1 MVSSVI
7 HLDPFALRH
16 TKTSFSVTVASNFS
30 LRSLFEDFAVSDP
43 DELLAGL
50 EDGRINLSK
59 APICRLHISILEE
72 EPIEDIS
79 TPSLVNDVACFIQA
93 CSLGIRLIRE
103 ESLHDTEDLPET
115 QDSGIGLEALEE
127 ASISAIACEDHDD
140 EPIVA
145 PAAPAAENLHFDG
158 ADGQG
163 GVTRYL
169 DAIQG
174 LVEASLFTLI
184 SGPKAMAGFRTITK
198 MTSPSLSLL
207 MPQVLNTKHLS
218 AIAVQS
224 RLLPILTSTLVDAQ
238 RIHTGST
245 EIIAPSDSDE
255 LSSRSRDLLDSDVG
269 EVARKLWGLA
279 NSKTTVPPPVRQRRR
294 AAPQGLFGYTEAVFA
309 ATAVETL
316 SDDEN
321 NVEDFMDDDLDQ
333 TFAMVSEEELL
344 AWEAPLSPHRY
355 LEGPET
361 GRLDSDCGYQLSD
374 FGEDE
379 NLSQPRSEVAS
390 PSWEMEVD
398 FPDGDREDWADDL
411 GRPARF
417 YDTAAD
423 EWPDMWSAD
432 GLDEDTVSDFGN
444 MDDEAVEHSIC
455 GEASPALSD
464 TETGEEL
471 ESDGAGKEEY
481 WLIANDDRV
490 RHDYEGFDLDAAEEA
505 DSHCNNQRYTELIPP
520 WGDAWQ
526 GYENR
531 GVEGEGRGMELYSP
545 ESRCEDPENGF
556 LRDPSADGS
565 WRHDAGFES
574 DEGYSESVL
583 YQQHIWPE
591 DVMLA
596 EEEPHFLENG

>member
-16 TKTSFSVTVASNFS
+16 TKTSLSVTVASNFS

-72 EPIEDIS
+72 KPIEDTF

-93 CSLGIRLIRE
+93 CS

-127 ASISAIACEDHDD
+127 ASLSAIAGEDHDD
-140 EPIVA
+140 EPILA

-163 GVTRYL
+163 EATRYL

-174 LVEASLFTLI
+174 LVETSLFTLI
-184 SGPKAMAGFRTITK
+184 SGPKAMAGFRTIAK

-224 RLLPILTSTLVDAQ
+224 HLLPILTSTLVDAQ

-245 EIIAPSDSDE
+245 EIIARSDSDE
-255 LSSRSRDLLDSDVG
+255 LSSRSRDLLDSDVA

-294 AAPQGLFGYTEAVFA
+294 AVTPGSFGYTEAVFA

-321 NVEDFMDDDLDQ
+321 HVEDFMDDDLDQ

-344 AWEAPLSPHRY
+344 AWEVPLSPQRY

-361 GRLDSDCGYQLSD
+361 GRFDFNCGFRLSD

-379 NLSQPRSEVAS
+379 NPSQTRSEVAS

-398 FPDGDREDWADDL
+398 FPDVDREDWPDDL

-423 EWPDMWSAD
+423 EWPDLWSAD

-444 MDDEAVEHSIC
+444 MDDEAVEHSFC

-464 TETGEEL
+464 PESGEEL

-481 WLIANDDRV
+481 WLIGNDDRV
-490 RHDYEGFDLDAAEEA
+490 RHDYEGFDLDAAERD

-520 WGDAWQ
+520 WEDAWH

-545 ESRCEDPENGF
+545 EPRCEDPENGF

>member
-7 HLDPFALRH
+7 HLDPFSLRH
-16 TKTSFSVTVASNFS
+16 TKTSLSVTVASNFS
-30 LRSLFEDFAVSDP
+30 LWSLFEDFAVSDP

-59 APICRLHISILEE
+59 APICRLHIAILEE

-93 CSLGIRLIRE
+93 CS

-127 ASISAIACEDHDD
+127 SSISAIACEDHDD
-140 EPIVA
+140 EPILA
-145 PAAPAAENLHFDG
+145 PAAPTAENLHFDG

-163 GVTRYL
+163 EVTRYL

-224 RLLPILTSTLVDAQ
+224 RLLPILTPTLVDAQ
-238 RIHTGST
+238 RMHTGST

-255 LSSRSRDLLDSDVG
+255 LSSRSRDLLDSDVR

-294 AAPQGLFGYTEAVFA
+294 AVPQGSFGYTEAVFA

-355 LEGPET
+355 VEGLET
-361 GRLDSDCGYQLSD
+361 GRFDSDCGYQLSD

-379 NLSQPRSEVAS
+379 NPSQPRSQVAS

-398 FPDGDREDWADDL
+398 FPDGDREGWADDL

-423 EWPDMWSAD
+423 EWPDLWSAD

-481 WLIANDDRV
+481 WLIGNDDRV
-490 RHDYEGFDLDAAEEA
+490 RHDYEEFDLDAAEED

-520 WGDAWQ
+520 WEDAWH

-531 GVEGEGRGMELYSP
+531 SVEGEGRGMELYSP

-583 YQQHIWPE
+583 YPQHIWPE